1 MHKVKKYIYSIIMI
15 QILEESSDL
24 TVLAIEDLFLLY
36 IIKMTLF

>member
-1 MHKVKKYIYSIIMI
+1 MI

-24 TVLAIEDLFLLY
+24 TVLAIEDLFLLS